1 MRCSKCGMTLPD
13 DSVFC
18 SGCGAKIKRNVVIC
32 QKCGAELPAGSE
44 FCNHCGTAVFKA
56 VPKKTDLLR
65 GHCPSC
71 GISLSSEQKYC
82 PKCKERNPIYIKSRK
97 QGKKSGSRK
106 KLIVL
111 LSAVAVLLIGAAIAV
126 FGFVIPEGHFEFDY
140 ELINNGENYVITGYK
155 GNDTDVVIP
164 EKIWGKRVNTIARY
178 AFQNNDRI
186 TSVYMHGNVNNI
198 GVSAFEDCDSLESVY
213 IGGYILDHVDQERN
227 TKGIIMENAFRS
239 CNALKSVTFD
249 NDILYLVLDECFSDC
264 TSLEKMITYSY
275 CDFCFSQ
282 VGERAFSGCKSL
294 QTLDL
299 SCKEI
304 GAEAFKDCTGLVSA
318 KVNVPAIPEFCFEN
332 CSSLEKFVGRNID
345 TVGAYAF
352 SNCTKLSEVIYEIN
366 EDPVIFDTAY
376 DGCTNLV
383 IVPKPQNNP
392 YAGSNLIGMTKQEMF
407 DYLGYN
413 YELKNVLGGLFYLYD
428 QYGLS
433 IPVDE
438 ESVYINSVYV
448 YGDQYVSSMEG
459 ATDHIR
465 IGMTIGEIFDI
476 VGELPISA
484 DMMTGGYF
492 FSIEQNGYCC
502 QFITRQTD
510 DEILWGLDGTI
521 TFNKTDALDDV
532 VSYCLIYRMSQ

>member
-1 MRCSKCGMTLPD
+1 MRCSKCGIALPD

-18 SGCGAKIKRNVVIC
+18 SGCGAKIQRNVVVC

-44 FCNHCGTAVFKA
+44 FCNRCGTAVFKA
-56 VPKKTDLLR
+56 VPKKTDSVR
-65 GHCPSC
+65 ENCPSC

-82 PKCKERNPIYIKSRK
+82 PKCKERNPIYIKSNK

-106 KLIVL
+106 KLIGW
-111 LSAVAVLLIGAAIAV
+111 LSAAAGLLAIAAIVV
-126 FGFVIPEGHFEFDY
+126 FGFIIPEGHYEFYYEMINDGEDY
-140 ELINNGENYVITGYK
+140 AITGYA
-155 GNDTDVVIP
+155 GNDSDVVIP
-164 EKIWGKRVNTIARY
+164 KTIWWKPVKIIAGY
-178 AFQNNDRI
+178 AFQNRDDI
-186 TSVYMHGNVNNI
+186 TNVTINADIAGI
-198 GVSAFEDCDSLESVY
+198 GVSAFEGCDSLLSVTIGDSKGTSDESNGV
-213 IGGYILDHVDQERN
+213 
-227 TKGIIMENAFRS
+227 IMEGAFKS
-239 CNALKSVTFD
+239 CNKLKSVTFKGSRR
-249 NDILYLVLDECFSDC
+249 YSVLDDCFDNC
-264 TSLEKMITYSY
+264 NSLSTI
-275 CDFCFSQ
+275 DFEDYDGIRFYKI
-282 VGERAFSGCKSL
+282 GERAFRYCHSL
-294 QTLDL
+294 SSLNL
-299 SCKEI
+299 SCEEI
-304 GAEAFKDCTGLVSA
+304 GGEAFLGCTGLVSA
-318 KVNVPAIPEFCFEN
+318 TVNVPVIPEFCFEN
-332 CSSLEKFVGRNID
+332 CSSLEKFVGQNID
-345 TVGAYAF
+345 TVGVYAF

-366 EDPVIFDTAY
+366 ENPVIFDTAY

-465 IGMTIGEIFDI
+465 MGMTIGEIFDI

-484 DMMTGGYF
+484 DMMTCGYY

-502 QFITRQTD
+502 QFLTKQTD
-510 DEILWGLDGTI
+510 DEVLWGMDGTI